1 MTPMIETCEVENHCP
16 GKPILPLGCYKYEEV
31 SGIDRF
37 YNLKEKNTA
46 TLVSSYHFEHV
57 GNVDISSSRPCFP
70 QSFHQRGLTHCDC
83 VTVCN
88 FMPRPYFTRSH
99 LSPMEAINL

>member
-37 YNLKEKNTA
+37 YNLKE
-46 TLVSSYHFEHV
+46 
-57 GNVDISSSRPCFP
+57 
-70 QSFHQRGLTHCDC
+70 
-83 VTVCN
+83 
-88 FMPRPYFTRSH
+88 
-99 LSPMEAINL
+99 

>member
-1 MTPMIETCEVENHCP
+1 MLRFIILQGKMTPMIETCEVENHCP

-57 GNVDISSSRPCFP
+57 GNVDILSSRPRFP
-70 QSFHQRGLTHCDC
+70 
-83 VTVCN
+83 
-88 FMPRPYFTRSH
+88 
-99 LSPMEAINL
+99 